1 MIRRR
6 EWLAAAAA
14 ACTLPPRAMQAAAP
28 PRRLRATP
36 ASVALA
42 GQPALAAWAY
52 EGRVHG
58 PTLRYRRGALLD
70 VELENALPDPTTI
83 HWHGVRVPNAMDGVP
98 HITQPPVAPGERF
111 RYRFTLPDSGT
122 FWYHPHLGTPEQ
134 VARGLS
140 GALIVEDEDGPEAEH
155 DWLWLLADWRLDASG
170 RIAEDFYDYMDV
182 SHAGR
187 LGAQVTLN
195 GRSVPGEQQ
204 AAPGERVRLRLVNAA
219 PARIFALRFA
229 GATPW
234 VIALDGAPLA
244 QVQALGDTLLPLG
257 PGMRADLILD
267 LPREP
272 GARVT
277 VHDVF
282 GRGERQLATVVAD
295 GAPAR
300 TGPARTAPRAP
311 APNPLPEPVPQ
322 DAQAETLVLG
332 GGMMSMGGW
341 PDDPLPARL
350 ARRLR
355 RMGGAREA
363 DPVWSVNGQA
373 HLTHDPA
380 HAPEFEVA
388 RGRTVRLTFE
398 NRTAWWHPMHL
409 HGHSFRELA
418 RNGRPPPGRAWRDTM
433 LVAPRESVEVAF
445 VADNPG
451 DWLIHCHV
459 LEHHAGGMGTRFRV
473 SA

>member
-6 EWLAAAAA
+6 DWLAATTA
-14 ACTLPPRAMQAAAP
+14 ACTLPTASLRAAAP
-28 PRRLRATP
+28 RQRLRAAP
-36 ASVALA
+36 ATVALA
-42 GQPALAAWAY
+42 GQTAVAAWAY

-58 PTLRYRRGALLD
+58 PTLRYRRGAMLD
-70 VELENALPDPTTI
+70 LELDNALPDATTI
-83 HWHGVRVPNAMDGVP
+83 HWHGLRVPNAMDGVP
-98 HITQPPVAPGERF
+98 NVTQPPVAPGERF
-111 RYRFTLPDSGT
+111 RYRFALPDSGT

-140 GALIVEDEDGPEAEH
+140 GALIVEDEEAPEAEH
-155 DWLWLLADWRLDASG
+155 DWLWLLADWRLDEG
-170 RIAEDFYDYMDV
+170 GGFAEDFYDYMDV

-187 LGAQVTLN
+187 LGRHVTVN
-195 GRSVPGEQQ
+195 ARSAPHEQR

-229 GATPW
+229 GAVPW

-244 QVQALGDTLLPLG
+244 QAQALGDAVLPLG
-257 PGMRADLILD
+257 PGMRSDLILD

-282 GRGERQLATVVAD
+282 GRGQRELAVIAAD
-295 GAPAR
+295 GAAAR
-300 TGPARTAPRAP
+300 ATAPRPAPRAP
-311 APNPLPEPVPQ
+311 AANPLAEPVLR

-332 GGMMSMGGW
+332 GGMMSMSGW

-355 RMGGAREA
+355 RMGGSREA
-363 DPVWSVNGQA
+363 DPVWSVNGRA

-380 HAPEFEVA
+380 HAPEFEVE

-398 NRTAWWHPMHL
+398 NRTAWWHPMHV

-418 RNGRPPPGRAWRDTM
+418 RNGRPLPGRALRDTM
-433 LVAPRESVEVAF
+433 LVAPRETVEVAF

-473 SA
+473 SG